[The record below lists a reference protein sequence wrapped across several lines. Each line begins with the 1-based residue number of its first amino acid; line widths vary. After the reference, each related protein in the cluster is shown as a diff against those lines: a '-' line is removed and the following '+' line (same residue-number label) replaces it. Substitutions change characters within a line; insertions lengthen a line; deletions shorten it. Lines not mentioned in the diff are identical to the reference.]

1 MLHEH
6 PQFLKTPRVHQQIN
20 SLAGCQF
27 AFGVL
32 SRESFLPSPLMGL
45 CAQIIEAFSVLLH
58 GANLRRFRLDTID
71 SLERMLFKNP
81 MVNPFEK

>member
-1 MLHEH
+1 
-6 PQFLKTPRVHQQIN
+6 
-20 SLAGCQF
+20 
-27 AFGVL
+27 
-32 SRESFLPSPLMGL
+32 MGL